1 MHGDSSTVGVP
12 VRPSTVT
19 SSSRGRGKAPPV
31 EPFSGESEAMRS
43 EEWLP
48 TLERA
53 ATWNDW
59 TEEDRLL

>member
-1 MHGDSSTVGVP
+1 MHGDSSTVH
-12 VRPSTVT
+12 VRPNTIP
-19 SSSRGRGKAPPV
+19 SSSRRWGKAPPV